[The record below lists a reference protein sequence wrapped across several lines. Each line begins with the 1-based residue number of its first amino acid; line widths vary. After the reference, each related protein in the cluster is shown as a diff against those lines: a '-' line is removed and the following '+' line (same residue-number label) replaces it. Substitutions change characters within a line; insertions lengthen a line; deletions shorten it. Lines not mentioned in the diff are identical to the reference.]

1 MSVITKM
8 ILEWTNSLTRTE
20 RTKLD
25 MDSFMRK
32 VEGEPIEDKMT

>member
-1 MSVITKM
+1 MTVITKM
-8 ILEWTNSLTRTE
+8 ILKWTNSLTRTEE

-32 VEGEPIEDKMT
+32 VEGNQSRIR